1 MLHGRW
7 TDITN
12 PRLFLSQP
20 FHRADK
26 IFASKAGQISDDCR
40 VVPKMSCFHSSC
52 HGESH
57 TVSHVFRSD
66 QVCWF
71 VQVCSILFRP
81 QLPHILKAM
90 SKAAGKGS
98 VPPPPPSGMITMEA
112 ESIPSKSLERK
123 GAWRSWTI
131 LNNMTLVKRKHR
143 SSWIILFSLH
153 FSVIAVRFVAVF
165 WFLQHLQ
172 LGGYGKSAG
181 KASGKAAGKGSQ
193 DKSSALSTW
202 SRFTFRNFLN
212 ISFCSFT
219 ASAFFLRY
227 SMLFVRVRFC
237 SSCASFLHLSS
248 CWWCYCCA
256 SAPQNTCCL
265 QSLAQCRT
273 LPDSILGAF
282 IKLVVRRLTGEE
294 ISVQTE

>member
-1 MLHGRW
+1 MGVELTSPTLGFFYRSRF
-7 TDITN
+7 TGQTKFSL
-12 PRLFLSQP
+12 PRQGKSQMT
-20 FHRADK
+20 
-26 IFASKAGQISDDCR
+26 
-40 VVPKMSCFHSSC
+40 VVSFPKC
-52 HGESH
+52 HVFILPVMVSLTQSH
-57 TVSHVFRSD
+57 IVSHVFRSD

-219 ASAFFLRY
+219 ALRSSY
-227 SMLFVRVRFC
+227 VIQCCSYVFDSVRLVPLFSTFPLVGGVT
-237 SSCASFLHLSS
+237 AALL
-248 CWWCYCCA
+248 
-256 SAPQNTCCL
+256 L
-265 QSLAQCRT
+265 LRT
-273 LPDSILGAF
+273 LVVFRASHNAGHCPIAF
-282 IKLVVRRLTGEE
+282 
-294 ISVQTE
+294 